1 MTASLRYSG
10 AAIQNPIDFPLE
22 AHMRR
27 ALAATFIVLSLA
39 ACGDNGT
46 PASKDKAA
54 PAPEASA
61 RTPSPPGAKVFI
73 LEPKDG
79 AVVKSPV
86 TVKFG
91 VEGMEL
97 VPAGTDKPNSGHH
110 HLLIDTK
117 LEDFNAPVPADANH
131 IHYGKAQTEAQIE
144 LKPGKHTLQ
153 DLFGD
158 KNHIPHDPPVQS
170 GVVTITVE

>member
-1 MTASLRYSG
+1 
-10 AAIQNPIDFPLE
+10 
-22 AHMRR
+22 MRR
-27 ALAATFIVLSLA
+27 AIAATLLVLSLA
-39 ACGDNGT
+39 ACGDSGT
-46 PASKDKAA
+46 PASKDKST
-54 PAPEASA
+54 PAGEASA

-73 LEPKDG
+73 IEPVNG
-79 AVVKSPV
+79 ATVKNPV

-91 VEGMEL
+91 VKGMEV

-117 LEDFNAPVPADANH
+117 LADYSAPIPSDANH

-144 LKPGKHTLQ
+144 LSPGKHTLQ
-153 DLFGD
+153 DVFAD

-170 GVVTITVE
+170 DAITVTVE

>member
-1 MTASLRYSG
+1 
-10 AAIQNPIDFPLE
+10 
-22 AHMRR
+22 MRR
-27 ALAATFIVLSLA
+27 ALAATLIVLSLA
-39 ACGDNGT
+39 ACGDNGA
-46 PASKDKAA
+46 PSKDKAA

-61 RTPSPPGAKVFI
+61 RTPSPAGAKVML

-91 VEGMEL
+91 ADGMEV

-117 LEDFNAPVPADANH
+117 LDDYTAPIPADATH

-144 LKPGKHTLQ
+144 LPPGKHTLQ
-153 DLFGD
+153 DLFAD
-158 KNHIPHDPPVQS
+158 KNHIPHDPPVES
-170 GVVTITVE
+170 GVITITVE

>member
-1 MTASLRYSG
+1 MK
-10 AAIQNPIDFPLE
+10 
-22 AHMRR
+22 R
-27 ALAATFIVLSLA
+27 ALLATFIVLSLA
-39 ACGDNGT
+39 ACGDNGQ

-54 PAPEASA
+54 PASEASA
-61 RTPSPPGAKVFI
+61 RTPSPAGAKVSI

-79 AVVKSPV
+79 AVVKSRV

-91 VEGMEL
+91 AEGVEV

-117 LEDFNAPVPADANH
+117 LEDYNAPVPADATH
-131 IHYGKAQTEAQIE
+131 IHYGKAQTEGQIE

-153 DLFGD
+153 DVFAD
-158 KNHIPHDPPVQS
+158 KNHIPHDPPLQS
-170 GVVTITVE
+170 DVITITVE